1 MNKCVWCKDGG
12 LLEKYHDEE
21 WGKPIEDDQKL
32 FEYLS
37 LEVLQCGL
45 NWMIVLKK
53 REIFNL
59 CFDDFNFQKISKYQ
73 DMDINRI
80 LNTSGMIKSKRKILA
95 IINNAILFMNIIK
108 EFGSFSNYLWKF
120 TNNHVFI
127 YMSHQNMVVSKNNL
141 SDKISNDLKKRG
153 FKFIGSTTIYS
164 YLQSCGLINDHNN
177 NCFCYEKYK
186 KVKQYICFDNEI

>member
-1 MNKCVWCKDGG
+1 MNKCLWCKDGG

-21 WGKPIEDDQKL
+21 WGKPIDDDQKL

-45 NWMIVLKK
+45 NWMIILKK

-59 CFDDFNFQKISKYQ
+59 CFDNFDFNKISKYQ
-73 DMDINRI
+73 DLDINRI
-80 LNTSGMIKSKRKILA
+80 LSTNGMIKSKRKILA

-108 EFGSFSNYLWKF
+108 EFGSFANYLWKF

-127 YMSHQNMVVSKNNL
+127 YMLHQNMVVSKNSL
-141 SDKISNDLKKRG
+141 LDKISNDLKKKG
-153 FKFIGSTTIYS
+153 I
-164 YLQSCGLINDHNN
+164 
-177 NCFCYEKYK
+177 
-186 KVKQYICFDNEI
+186 